1 MAHQVLCRDA
11 GNDCDFMIRSENKDE
26 LIEMVKMH
34 AKETHGLD
42 YSTADVEGVMKS
54 A

>member
-1 MAHQVLCRDA
+1 MAHQVICRDA
-11 GNDCDFMIRSENKDE
+11 GNDCDFMVRSENQDE

-34 AKETHGLD
+34 AKETHDLD
-42 YSTADVEGVMKS
+42 YSTDDVKGVMKS